1 MFRATV
7 RSLMARKLRLVLS
20 GIAIILGVGFVAG
33 SFILTDT
40 IGKVFDNIFANANQK
55 VSVAIRGKET
65 TVSSNQ
71 RQPVPASLLPAVR
84 AVPGVAAAEPQV
96 GGYAQLLDK
105 KGKTYPYHN
114 GPPAIGF
121 AFNANRAVSEDNIVT
136 GRPPSGPDEI

>member
-1 MFRATV
+1 MFHATV

-55 VSVAIRGKET
+55 VSVAIRGKAT
-65 TVSSNQ
+65 TVSSNE
-71 RQPVPASLLPAVR
+71 RQPVPASLLPTVR

-121 AFNANRAVSEDNIVT
+121 AFNAS
-136 GRPPSGPDEI
+136 